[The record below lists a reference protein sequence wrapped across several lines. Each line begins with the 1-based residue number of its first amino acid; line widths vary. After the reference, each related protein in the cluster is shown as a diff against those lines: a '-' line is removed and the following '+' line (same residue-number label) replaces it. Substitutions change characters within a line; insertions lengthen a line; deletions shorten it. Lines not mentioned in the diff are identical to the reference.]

1 MWNFKIFMLF
11 ILKISEF
18 HYTSRFATLFLF
30 WNKFNEKKNELTTYA
45 FKLVESRK
53 HKNLT
58 RLNKTLANA
67 FLNTQNKSQVKR
79 KPLN

>member
-11 ILKISEF
+11 ILKISKF

-53 HKNLT
+53 YKNLT